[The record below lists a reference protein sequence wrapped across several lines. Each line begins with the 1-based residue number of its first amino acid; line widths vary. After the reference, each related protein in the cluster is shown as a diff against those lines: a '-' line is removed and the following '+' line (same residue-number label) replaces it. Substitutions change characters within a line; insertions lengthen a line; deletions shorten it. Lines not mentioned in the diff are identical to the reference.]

1 MIVPLSVA
9 IVARMIVPVFAQ
21 LVPIN
26 VRITVNTTFSTKPVG
41 IAVCLVRVNAAGSVV
56 ILPAQT
62 LAKSHAIDQD
72 VTNHAKKSYHVTT
85 PVLVFVVRNN
95 RNFASD
101 PPKFGQIRF
110 FGQYCKRN
118 LGQGNL

>member
-1 MIVPLSVA
+1 MILSVA

-95 RNFASD
+95 RHFASD
-101 PPKFGQIRF
+101 LPKFGQIRF
-110 FGQYCKRN
+110 FGQ
-118 LGQGNL
+118 